1 VIKVRASVLAFFFVK
16 FQTRIKVSKLDSKK
30 ELLNT
35 LRTSFG
41 VIIALILTVTAGL
54 INLYYKGNVDF
65 LFYIGIIFDIMLV
78 FILPIIVRY
87 IVTNIKEIE
96 EL

>member
-1 VIKVRASVLAFFFVK
+1 M
-16 FQTRIKVSKLDSKK
+16 SKLDSKK